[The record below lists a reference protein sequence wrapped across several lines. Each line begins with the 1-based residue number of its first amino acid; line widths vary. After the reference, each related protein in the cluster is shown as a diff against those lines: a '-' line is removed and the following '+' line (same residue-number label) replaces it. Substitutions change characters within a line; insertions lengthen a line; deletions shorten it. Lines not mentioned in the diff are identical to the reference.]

1 MLQIFLQV
9 IKTYKKTILLFISL
23 FIILTSIYTY
33 FSVNCYLAKAT
44 IEVES
49 IERVHT
55 EVEVIKSRLLLNQA
69 LKKVDLSH
77 RYYLK
82 KNLKERE
89 FYKESPFKVYLSK
102 GYNLSFDLNPIDD
115 KHYRLVSKSND
126 KTDQWE
132 YDKIHSYSQQV
143 NHSHFNLIIILRD
156 DIPLDQ
162 EEFRFIVEDKQTI
175 IKNISKRIQV
185 KRIKESSIIEISYV
199 DTISKRAIDIVNAL
213 AHTSVEWS
221 RDAAIKK
228 NKISLA
234 DFQSSE
240 NLITKQQNL
249 ASNDANNENNK
260 SDTLNKE
267 ESQYLDTLSKTLTD
281 SIENNISLESFSK
294 SKSDNSTATHNIIID
309 EKVAI
314 QTKPIEKTDTK
325 SNNRKYLLD
334 TAIDSKSINLHTI
347 TILLIGVLFGFV
359 IGTVVAFRKSLID
372 NKITDYNDLKKNTKS
387 ILLGYIPHFKKS
399 YDSEGNELPD
409 LMRSESFRVVRDN
422 LKFMANDPTTQ
433 VICITSHSE
442 GDGKSTI
449 ATHLAES
456 YSHAGERVIVLDLDM
471 QNPTI
476 HQKFNLFNDEGM
488 STVLSHR
495 AMISDAIEYTSSE
508 NIDIVTAGSP
518 PPNPWELISSPR
530 MFDVIKKL
538 KNVYDVIIIDTPAI
552 GIDVSRANTLS
563 FSDINLYVLRA
574 DVTERDILDDI
585 DTFAL
590 LLNDVS

>member
-221 RDAAIKK
+221 RDATIKK

>member
-9 IKTYKKTILLFISL
+9 IKKYKKTILLFISL

-49 IERVHT
+49 VERVHT
-55 EVEVIKSRLLLNQA
+55 EVEVIKSKLLLNQA
-69 LKKVDLSH
+69 LKKIDLSH

-162 EEFRFIVEDKQTI
+162 EEYRFIVEDKQTI

-260 SDTLNKE
+260 SNTLNKE

>member
-9 IKTYKKTILLFISL
+9 IKKYKKTILLFISL

-49 IERVHT
+49 VERVHT
-55 EVEVIKSRLLLNQA
+55 EVEVIKSKLLLNQA
-69 LKKVDLSH
+69 LKKIDLSH

-162 EEFRFIVEDKQTI
+162 EEYRFIVEDKQTI